1 MKYSFAKSSLA
12 AVAAASFVLSAHSA
26 LVYDNGA
33 PNLAGGVNMSG
44 NYVAEDFT
52 LAANTTITNI
62 RFWSIQS
69 APGDYSGNLSLAIYA
84 DVGGA
89 IGGLVTSL
97 SGALAETST
106 GFSTGFSYG
115 EYVFDIPSSIALS
128 AGNYWLALLDGFSP
142 NPGNPSEILWE
153 TTSAGLGAAAQY
165 FDSPTETWVDSG
177 LNLAFRIDGRE
188 AAPPPPPPPP
198 PNDAPAPNTL
208 ALLFASVLAASALRR
223 KA

>member
-1 MKYSFAKSSLA
+1 MKYSFAKTSL
-12 AVAAASFVLSAHSA
+12 AVAAASFVLSAQSA
-26 LVYDNGA
+26 LVFDNGA
-33 PNLAGGVNMSG
+33 PNQIYGVNMSA
-44 NYVAEDFT
+44 NWVAEDFT

-69 APGDYSGNLSLAIYA
+69 AAGDYSGSLSLAIYA

-89 IGGLVTSL
+89 IGGLLTSF
-97 SGALAETST
+97 SGAFAETST
-106 GFSTGFSYG
+106 GLSTGFGDG
-115 EYVFDIPSSIALS
+115 EYVFDIPGSIALS
-128 AGNYWLALLDGFSP
+128 AGNYWLALLDGLSP

-153 TTSAGLGAAAQY
+153 TTAVGLGAAAQY
-165 FDSPTETWVDSG
+165 FDGPSETWVDTG

-188 AAPPPPPPPP
+188 ATPPPPP
-198 PNDAPAPNTL
+198 PNGVPAPNTL

>member
-26 LVYDNGA
+26 LVFDNGG
-33 PNLAGGVNMSG
+33 PNQTYGVNMSA
-44 NYVAEDFT
+44 NWVAEDFT
-52 LAANTTITNI
+52 LLANTTITNI

-69 APGDYSGNLSLAIYA
+69 AAGDYSGSLSVAIYA

-97 SGALAETST
+97 SGVLAETAT
-106 GFSTGFSYG
+106 GLFAGPGYG
-115 EYVFDIPSSIALS
+115 EYVFDVPGSITLS
-128 AGNYWLALLDGFSP
+128 AGNYWLALLDGLTP

-153 TTSAGLGAAAQY
+153 TTTVGLGSTAQY
-165 FDSPTETWVDSG
+165 FDGPLETWVDTGS
-177 LNLAFRIDGRE
+177 NLAFRIDGRE
-188 AAPPPPPPPP
+188 AAPPPPP
-198 PNDAPAPNTL
+198 NGVPAPNTL

>member
-26 LVYDNGA
+26 LVYNNGA
-33 PNLAGGVNMSG
+33 PNQVYGVNMSA
-44 NYVAEDFT
+44 NWVAEDFT

-69 APGDYSGNLSLAIYA
+69 AAGDYSGSLSLAIYA

-89 IGGLVTSL
+89 IGSFVTGL
-97 SGALAETST
+97 SGAFTETATGLST
-106 GFSTGFSYG
+106 GFLYG

-128 AGNYWLALLDGFSP
+128 AGNYWLALLDGLSP
-142 NPGNPSEILWE
+142 NPDTPSEMLWE
-153 TTSAGLGAAAQY
+153 TTAAGLGSKAQY